1 MVSYHSSQNSYSSR
15 STQNTTLA
23 RNAVERKTGLHEVQ
37 TRTYIYLNQRAASP
51 CIATRLS
58 STTSSHKD
66 ASVIWHFTNASQ
78 RFPYVIPSKPVVT
91 PPVSHIYRICLGS
104 NSAIPK
110 YLMIDVATPY
120 PWNFLNA
127 YQLILP
133 QWFSKKQTHIDAK
146 GTLSTTFTEAKEIQ
160 GQNKNGRLSVC

>member
-110 YLMIDVATPY
+110 HLMIDVATPY

-127 YQLILP
+127 IPIDLTTMIFQKADTYWCQRDSFYHFH
-133 QWFSKKQTHIDAK
+133 WSKRDPRTKQK
-146 GTLSTTFTEAKEIQ
+146 W
-160 GQNKNGRLSVC
+160 